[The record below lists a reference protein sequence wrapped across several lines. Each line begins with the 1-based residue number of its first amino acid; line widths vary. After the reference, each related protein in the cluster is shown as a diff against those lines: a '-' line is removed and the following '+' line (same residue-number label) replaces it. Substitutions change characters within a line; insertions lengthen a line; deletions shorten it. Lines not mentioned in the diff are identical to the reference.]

1 LNPSFKLWIYA
12 TGAANI
18 GVSSMALFVA
28 GRVDSVGDKV
38 PLGATFKTN
47 VGNAS
52 EIPLQTV
59 RVERAF
65 NGTEN
70 RSGYRPMIFSVSAS
84 ATGQV
89 LIRFYKNATLTGA
102 NFAAIPN
109 VTAPLA
115 VDTTATAVSGGTPV
129 GGGITTSTGG
139 STVISVGDTGL
150 DIEAGETLTI
160 TAQQTSGV
168 NGTIAISVVG
178 IVETGCGGR

>member
-1 LNPSFKLWIYA
+1 MYA

-18 GVSSMALFVA
+18 GISSASMALFSA
-28 GRVDSVGDKV
+28 GRVDAIGDKV
-38 PLGATFKTN
+38 PLGATFKTT
-47 VGNAS
+47 VGNAG
-52 EIPLQTV
+52 ELPLQTV
-59 RVERAF
+59 RVERVF
-65 NGTEN
+65 NSAEN
-70 RSGYRPMIFSVSAS
+70 RSGYRPITFSVSAS

-160 TAQQTSGV
+160 TAQQT
-168 NGTIAISVVG
+168 NGTNATVAISVVG
-178 IVETGCGGR
+178 IVESGCGGR